1 MFIEK
6 YYELKVS
13 IHDPYRTY
21 VPGFFWQKLYLS
33 DCGEGNVLNV
43 HSRFVCAHGLSHG
56 E

>member
-21 VPGFFWQKLYLS
+21 VPGFFWQNCTCLIVVREMFLTFIR
-33 DCGEGNVLNV
+33 DLFVLTV
-43 HSRFVCAHGLSHG
+43 
-56 E
+56 